1 MNEDGRRRVTK
12 DQLLQFYRGTPD
24 APNYQHVDNQNSR
37 PREIDAQT
45 DVYNI
50 DGQAFNTQLYMEKHL
65 REKDLSDLVLEEKVL
80 AEQIRNL
87 DSEMQTLMY
96 DNYSKFISA
105 TDTIQMMKADFKY
118 VENEMNCLVKNMAS
132 IGSLSEKIKER
143 LLGEQDKLK
152 TLSAT
157 QHSLNKLKHL
167 VELPGRLRT
176 FVLNGQWESAVEDL
190 NQTKLILKMY
200 HTTPSFKTIRKDC
213 FQVVVD
219 IQRRFW
225 AQFERA
231 TDAGEFYSSLKLLK
245 NLGLRTPK
253 LSSAFVESARDRL
266 QAIVVD
272 LQVKALSEE
281 GSSSDAPDRSEQSE
295 TAQFAGPRSTG
306 ALQGADH
313 PNFLRVDMLHFA
325 NSITES
331 LLNELCA
338 YVTAYTNLF
347 AATSPDDEVTDTI
360 LEVLSDQ
367 PDSDGV
373 DLSATD
379 LENHLAD
386 LVEEVMGHFFRLTE
400 ERFSEDQPNCPDTA
414 ILVRALDRIHGRVQT
429 FLKTFTNAVH
439 SMGVHEPHTDTTGEL
454 ALSSNGTDDEQ
465 DVLKS
470 TTTETFGDRTKKL
483 CARFAGLMSN
493 LVNTVSLARMDYYL
507 SLVCQGASECIT
519 EARQQLIN
527 PGLPLGV
534 AGADAPGHLLTSS
547 SLTTSHGRS
556 GTQLSTMLDTLNY
569 GLTTQIRNALK
580 ALEIFLNPENTFT
593 KNQNFSAHFCL
604 VGLRERLVVGY
615 MKFLLR
621 SLDDLAKTAAGRVPS
636 TILLLLAK
644 LSLTW
649 AHSGSIGH
657 LLTIPEEML
666 SQGQKPWS
674 PSFSRQNSVS
684 RPAKLKPTT
693 PKELNDQFRDLS
705 ITLLSAFVRLEG
717 TSLAQLLRKSV
728 EARDWLKNLEPRSV
742 RSVVKRVIEDL
753 NALDKQI
760 AQLLPSNSRNKD
772 RMSDSRS
779 GRSGASSL
787 RPSGSSHFLEKHSR
801 SSSTGIPPG
810 TGEMDPSLATQIRR
824 LFTQRV
830 DIFAPVEPNRESLL
844 LGVIKI
850 GLKTLVECVR
860 LQTFGKFGLQQIQ
873 VDCRYLQIHLWHFVS
888 DEKLVGT
895 LLDDV
900 LYSVVNRCVDPQ
912 LMEDSIVDA
921 ICDRA

>member
-1 MNEDGRRRVTK
+1 
-12 DQLLQFYRGTPD
+12 
-24 APNYQHVDNQNSR
+24 
-37 PREIDAQT
+37 
-45 DVYNI
+45 
-50 DGQAFNTQLYMEKHL
+50 MEKHL

-105 TDTIQMMKADFKY
+105 TDTIQM
-118 VENEMNCLVKNMAS
+118 
-132 IGSLSEKIKER
+132 
-143 LLGEQDKLK
+143 
-152 TLSAT
+152 
-157 QHSLNKLKHL
+157 
-167 VELPGRLRT
+167 
-176 FVLNGQWESAVEDL
+176 
-190 NQTKLILKMY
+190 
-200 HTTPSFKTIRKDC
+200 
-213 FQVVVD
+213 
-219 IQRRFW
+219 
-225 AQFERA
+225 

-253 LSSAFVESARDRL
+253 LSSAFVESTNTVSYSRCAYMNFQNLINLFTKTLWYVVILIEYGEIDRDKRTYEMDTGDGVAVQSARDRL

-429 FLKTFTNAVH
+429 FLKTYTNAVH

-483 CARFAGLMSN
+483 CTRFAGLMSN

-666 SQGQKPWS
+666 SQGKS
-674 PSFSRQNSVS
+674 NTD
-684 RPAKLKPTT
+684 TT
-693 PKELNDQFRDLS
+693 RNYW
-705 ITLLSAFVRLEG
+705 VH
-717 TSLAQLLRKSV
+717 AQG
-728 EARDWLKNLEPRSV
+728 EN
-742 RSVVKRVIEDL
+742 
-753 NALDKQI
+753 
-760 AQLLPSNSRNKD
+760 
-772 RMSDSRS
+772 
-779 GRSGASSL
+779 GG
-787 RPSGSSHFLEKHSR
+787 
-801 SSSTGIPPG
+801 G
-810 TGEMDPSLATQIRR
+810 TGKFSTILTP
-824 LFTQRV
+824 LFSMKG
-830 DIFAPVEPNRESLL
+830 DIFENKKPE
-844 LGVIKI
+844 
-850 GLKTLVECVR
+850 
-860 LQTFGKFGLQQIQ
+860 Q
-873 VDCRYLQIHLWHFVS
+873 YLSW
-888 DEKLVGT
+888 
-895 LLDDV
+895 
-900 LYSVVNRCVDPQ
+900 
-912 LMEDSIVDA
+912 
-921 ICDRA
+921 

>member
-1 MNEDGRRRVTK
+1 MSEDGRRRVTK

-24 APNYQHVDNQNSR
+24 APNYQHVDSQNSR

-80 AEQIRNL
+80 TEQIRNL

-231 TDAGEFYSSLKLLK
+231 TDAGEIYSSLKLLK

-272 LQVKALSEE
+272 LQLKELSEE

-295 TAQFAGPRSTG
+295 TAQFTVPRSTG

-313 PNFLRVDMLHFA
+313 SNFLRMDMLHFA

-429 FLKTFTNAVH
+429 FLKTYTNAVH
-439 SMGVHEPHTDTTGEL
+439 SMGVNEPHTDSTGDL
-454 ALSSNGTDDEQ
+454 ALSSNSTDDEQ
-465 DVLKS
+465 DAPKP
-470 TTTETFGDRTKKL
+470 TTIETFGDRTKKL
-483 CARFAGLMSN
+483 CTRFAGLMSN

-527 PGLPLGV
+527 LGLPLG
-534 AGADAPGHLLTSS
+534 ADVPGHLVTPSS
-547 SLTTSHGRS
+547 VTTSHGRS

-604 VGLRERLVVGY
+604 FGLRERLVVGY

-649 AHSGSIGH
+649 AHSGSVGH

-674 PSFSRQNSVS
+674 PSFSRQNSGNG
-684 RPAKLKPTT
+684 PAKLKPTT

-779 GRSGASSL
+779 GRSGVSSL

-801 SSSTGIPPG
+801 SSSTGMPPG

-873 VDCRYLQIHLWHFVS
+873 VDCRYLQVHLWHFVS